1 MTCVANESNFLFDVN
16 VFSLNIQRDKKLVVL
31 WKYHL
36 IAKYDK
42 CAFKRF
48 KMTDTDCVMV
58 SFQLIR
64 TQIVLIF
71 QWTEKP
77 KQNIELNITR
87 WCSTYISGNNDDEL
101 TSSY

>member
-1 MTCVANESNFLFDVN
+1 MTE
-16 VFSLNIQRDKKLVVL
+16 
-31 WKYHL
+31 
-36 IAKYDK
+36 
-42 CAFKRF
+42 
-48 KMTDTDCVMV
+48 TDCVMV